1 MTSEILHEVTG
12 ELVCM
17 RNSGLSLRKK
27 SLTISEITYK
37 KTSELNPAS
46 LEVDLNTKIVRNIL
60 PLRKFFVSL
69 FTISLLFSAFELL
82 RLRFSPGQT
91 WMHVLVFLTTF
102 SAFYIW
108 DFNIYAK

>member
-12 ELVCM
+12 EMVCM
-17 RNSGLSLRKK
+17 RNRGLSLRKK
-27 SLTISEITYK
+27 SLTISEMTYK

-46 LEVDLNTKIVRNIL
+46 LEVGLNTKIVRNIL

-69 FTISLLFSAFELL
+69 FTVSLLFSAFQLL
-82 RLRFSPGQT
+82 HLRFGPGQT

-102 SAFYIW
+102 SVFLYMG
-108 DFNIYAK
+108 F